1 MATMQPARRSLP
13 LLMWFAFWACSPAS
27 VAAAPK
33 DRPLPTFEA
42 IEGVLGRYFQT
53 LSEYQPGDIITRS
66 QVESALDAVT
76 ALGWKLTG
84 RDQIIQDTLPDS
96 AFLPRSLRT
105 EKGRE
110 FMKHIKRDPGAYD
123 RLDRLSAMPHGRET
137 VLALIRG
144 PEGWKM
150 IDYMTRT
157 PGGKNLGVQLSH
169 APTGHDFNKPTGR
182 IYTADALLA
191 RLRKLYEQDAAKRAT
206 ASR

>member
-1 MATMQPARRSLP
+1 MATMQPAFRRILP
-13 LLMWFAFWACSPAS
+13 IWMLFAIWACSSSS

-33 DRPLPTFEA
+33 DRPLPKFDV
-42 IEGVLGRYFQT
+42 IEGVLARYFQT
-53 LSEYQPGDIITRS
+53 LSEYQPGDLISRS
-66 QVESALDAVT
+66 QVEGALDAVM
-76 ALGWKLTG
+76 ALGWKLTA
-84 RDQIIQDTLPDS
+84 RDQIVKDTLPDTS
-96 AFLPRSLRT
+96 FLPRSLRT

-110 FMKHIKRDPGAYD
+110 FMKHIKQDPGAYD
-123 RLDRLSAMPHGRET
+123 RLDRLTAMPQGRET

-191 RLRKLYEQDAAKRAT
+191 RLRQAYEQDAAKRAT
-206 ASR
+206 NQ

>member
-13 LLMWFAFWACSPAS
+13 LLILLAILVGCPAM

-33 DRPLPTFEA
+33 KQSLPTLQA
-42 IEGVLGRYFQT
+42 IEGVLARHFQT
-53 LSEYQPGDIITRS
+53 ESEYQPGDIITRS
-66 QVESALDAVT
+66 QVESALDAVAT
-76 ALGWKLTG
+76 LGWQVPG
-84 RDQIIQDTLPDS
+84 RDQLVKDALPDQ
-96 AFLPRSLRT
+96 AFLARSLRT

-110 FMKHIKRDPGAYD
+110 FMKHIKQDPGAYD
-123 RLDRLSAMPHGRET
+123 RLDRLTAMPHGRET
-137 VLALIRG
+137 IQALIRG

-157 PGGKNLGVQLSH
+157 KGGQNLGLQLSS

-191 RLRKLYEQDAAKRAT
+191 RLRKLYEIDAAKRA
-206 ASR
+206 AAK